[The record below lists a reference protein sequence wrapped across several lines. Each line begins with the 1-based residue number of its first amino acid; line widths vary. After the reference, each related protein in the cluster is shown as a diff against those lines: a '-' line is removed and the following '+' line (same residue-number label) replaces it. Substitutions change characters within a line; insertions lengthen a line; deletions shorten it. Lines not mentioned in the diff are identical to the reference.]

1 MGSELIYLENEF
13 DNIALI
19 NPNKIVNDEG
29 FPEDRNIKQEDLVMY
44 ANLECNL
51 QPRSRLLAGNDVQTL
66 QTVAIASVNFLKPN
80 GQDNLTTRW
89 TEIQNQ
95 NQDPNVIN
103 SELLGITNITY
114 RVGPAQAATVDM
126 QLEDVRGRAL
136 FESNENSIYSVF
148 FNLPYP
154 TFYLTL
160 KGYMGKAVQYQL
172 MLVKF
177 QASMD
182 PGTGNFLINLNFQ
195 SYKFNVL
202 TDIQWGY
209 VQAVPNMYSLT
220 SNQNIQTTSSDATN
234 ASVSQINSNN
244 SPINSVETSIGYK
257 KIIQVYDEYK
267 RKKLIP
273 QNFPYLTIQQLIVRL
288 ENFEKNILQNI
299 QKVSVEELTDS
310 EVFQRLLEEFLIL
323 VETGNGTTSWKG
335 EFLDFSKFYILKNN
349 GDTNGKFYKVY
360 PYKENITNYE
370 SAESKLN
377 EIINQN
383 NKKLSEVNTFGKLSD
398 GPNVIEST
406 ITLNSLTGPFYEP
419 IPGVIDINQTAIERS
434 GSQNPQVI
442 AQFEDQIIA
451 ELRLLDNKKMN
462 EEDRRSQKGIV
473 DARTPFLFRF
483 DGKGF
488 FNNLINEMK
497 QLLESK
503 TKKIE
508 EDLTN
513 AINLAL
519 KSEQG
524 IGFEPTLRNVL
535 AVIMASSDAFLRM
548 LCDVHDTAF
557 KNGDNNRKKNSVR
570 EDVKNDPKSIV
581 YPWPQ
586 YSKEINVDG
595 VVKFDLQY
603 PGDPKYIEDSGAY
616 DYQAWP
622 EVQFVEEF
630 VKGYTKRQQV
640 PLSPTSQSNEV
651 TTIKRLCVSGFDIPS
666 NVVFS
671 NYQEINFL
679 FEMVERVEAIIR
691 YQGYLQSPPKI
702 TNIFNVLMS
711 FEASNILISLGKDN
725 QNINKILKEGQFNNY
740 TEFLNFIKNAS
751 SGGIGNLWL
760 KYISLAPTPE
770 YLKNELKNPSR
781 ILKDPSPN
789 ISESIVTETNA
800 NEEENKLVDY
810 LNSAS
815 VNNGTYSSFTIPF
828 TQTYPFISENWHK
841 LYLQEGNSN
850 FSINKVLDTSKTVF
864 YNSKVKKIVNYTGD
878 YSNENQGDSQK
889 IKPFNFFVKISEP
902 IDFTQVSS
910 NLDSFYFLRQSDPKK
925 SFYTEGSLFNSTND
939 VKSTISTSSMLN
951 MPFFIKSIQNGVTSL
966 KGGSEYPFLQSSYFF
981 LNSLPLTNLKG
992 RYIDDDGQ
1000 VRNYVGPSFKKFGAV
1015 HRIPKLLACKIG
1027 SIWFRYKNWIES
1039 GTDFLTNAMGPL
1051 NQNSSY
1057 DPVNSDPNFEYEFNS
1072 NGTLQYVKLNSID
1085 TSSNGEII
1093 ESMNVGFYPS
1103 ILNDFYFFLNGEN
1116 LYNDITSIQPDI
1128 QTKID
1133 ESDIKLISNSQSQI
1147 NKPSGYNPN
1156 EPTKGLGYKT
1166 TSVLFKVKSQPLTEN
1181 TTYYFSAPSFG
1192 SRYTQ
1197 VTSECFTGPTP
1208 IRNVFNNQYVYN
1220 GSVRFFWGGT
1230 HFGYAPTIN
1239 QLCLPT
1245 EYPSYTQN
1253 NLWPWFV
1260 TVNSSGNNTTLD
1272 YIDDLFSVF
1281 TKDELDIFETEFKN
1295 FSRAT
1300 NQCEDDFNIQSL
1312 LRKAMQ
1318 VQESDFNINDTN
1330 TNILLEKFQTSQL
1343 KNFNGVIDEYINRNL
1358 LYQKGN
1364 PSSYNS
1370 VNFFFLSD
1378 KNYYTNK
1385 PVPEYKSITENAL
1398 PTSGFTKS
1406 WTDSQTQYPEAWK
1419 ALKTYVG
1426 FCEDSDFSY
1435 GGPYSFITD
1444 FFPDLNI
1451 AFTVDNVIR
1460 FAQDIKIYASRKFVN
1475 KGQSSF
1481 NFRAEMTQYLE
1492 LVAQTINTVF
1502 SGVLTKVRKGLP
1514 SLAVENNVD
1523 KNSATE
1529 GTLSKLQYYN
1539 NFKAIND
1546 KWVAGNN
1553 YNSQTLFEDILLLD
1567 RAGRDIGDKIYI
1579 DVLSIKEALKG
1590 ADVASNIYS
1599 QVGGIIETNHFK
1611 IFSMP
1616 AYINFYGVQDV
1627 GDTTTRREKF
1637 SHPFATDLFG
1647 TFTEVDYQDSKSKL
1661 VCVYTELPSEQT
1673 ENPAI
1678 TNGFLDDA
1686 FNLGNSTK
1694 NPNVEGNDVKD
1705 AKDDYAISNKCVG
1718 FAVDFGLQNQ
1728 GVFTQINVSQD
1739 IGKATAES
1747 LYQTYE
1753 LANLYNGTKSS
1764 TQSVSLYNIY
1774 TTRSYQAQIT
1784 AMGNAMIQPTMYFVL
1799 RNVPLFAGP
1808 YYIDNVQHSITNGS
1822 FKTTFTGTRQKLY
1835 TPPLENALLESIKT
1849 TFLSQLVNN
1858 LVTKRQ
1864 TEKKV
1869 EQNTIQTKNAIS
1881 NQINSTFEPSNTPIC
1896 QPQPSY
1902 DNFSAAKPSAYTESV
1917 ESMWK
1922 KVRDRVNGSPGF
1934 VGTGM
1939 DYIVF
1944 TLFYVN
1950 SFDGSKFKYYNNNV
1964 SQVPIGTGVPKWG
1977 GDVAEYFNK
1986 EYICMNGS
1994 DNLSQA
2000 YVTFPSVDNCIN
2012 FNLLRYEKTFQTVLP
2027 NISDENLF
2035 VSGFT
2040 KTWIEYVP
2048 YSKVEGTNN
2057 LYENFVQTN
2066 KTEFDKLT
2074 EKVRKSYK
2082 LVRSYTTQ

>member
-1 MGSELIYLENEF
+1 
-13 DNIALI
+13 
-19 NPNKIVNDEG
+19 
-29 FPEDRNIKQEDLVMY
+29 
-44 ANLECNL
+44 
-51 QPRSRLLAGNDVQTL
+51 
-66 QTVAIASVNFLKPN
+66 
-80 GQDNLTTRW
+80 
-89 TEIQNQ
+89 
-95 NQDPNVIN
+95 
-103 SELLGITNITY
+103 
-114 RVGPAQAATVDM
+114 
-126 QLEDVRGRAL
+126 
-136 FESNENSIYSVF
+136 
-148 FNLPYP
+148 
-154 TFYLTL
+154 
-160 KGYMGKAVQYQL
+160 
-172 MLVKF
+172 
-177 QASMD
+177 
-182 PGTGNFLINLNFQ
+182 
-195 SYKFNVL
+195 
-202 TDIQWGY
+202 
-209 VQAVPNMYSLT
+209 MYSLP

-244 SPINSVETSIGYK
+244 TPINSVETSIGYK

-273 QNFPYLTIQQLIVRL
+273 QDFPYLTIQQLIVRL

-310 EVFQRLLEEFLIL
+310 EVFQRLLEDFLIL
-323 VETGNGTTSWKG
+323 VETGAGTTSWKG

-349 GDTNGKFYKVY
+349 GDTSGKFYKVY
-360 PYKENITNYE
+360 PYKETVTNYE

-377 EIINQN
+377 DLINKY
-383 NKKLSEVNTFGKLSD
+383 NKELSEVNTFGKLSN

-406 ITLNSLTGPFYEP
+406 ITFNSVTGPIYEP
-419 IPGVIDINQTAIERS
+419 IPAYIDIKQTAIERS
-434 GSQNPQVI
+434 GSQNEAVI
-442 AQFEDQIIA
+442 AQFEEQIKG

-462 EEDRRSQKGIV
+462 EEDRRSQAGV
-473 DARTPFLFRF
+473 ADARTPFLFRF

-488 FNNLINEMK
+488 FNDLINQMK

-519 KSEQG
+519 KSEEG

-535 AVIMASSDAFLRM
+535 AVIMASSDAFLRL

-557 KNGDNNRKKNSVR
+557 KNGDNARKKNSVKD
-570 EDVKNDPKSIV
+570 DVKSDPKSIV

-586 YSKEINVDG
+586 YAKEINVDG

-640 PLSPTSQSNEV
+640 ALPPTPQSNEV

-679 FEMVERVEAIIR
+679 FEIVERVESIIR

-702 TNIFNVLMS
+702 TNIFNLLS
-711 FEASNILISLGKDN
+711 AFEASNILISLGKDN
-725 QNINKILKEGQFNNY
+725 QNLNKILKEGQFNNY
-740 TEFLNFIKNAS
+740 TEFRAFLRAAS
-751 SGGIGNLWL
+751 SNGIGNLWT
-760 KYISLAPTPE
+760 KYSSLIPTPE
-770 YLKNELKNPSR
+770 YLKNELKTPSR
-781 ILKDPSPN
+781 ILKEPLP
-789 ISESIVTETNA
+789 IIAESIVTEENA

-810 LNSAS
+810 LSSAS
-815 VNNGTYSSFTIPF
+815 VNNGSYTNFTIPF
-828 TQTYPFISENWHK
+828 TQTYPFISEEWNK
-841 LYLQEGNSN
+841 FYLQEGKSNS
-850 FSINKVLDTSKTVF
+850 SVNKVLDTSKTLF
-864 YNSKVKKIVNYTGD
+864 YNQKVKKIINYEGD
-878 YSNENQGDSQK
+878 YSNENQGNSQT

-902 IDFTQVSS
+902 IDFNQVSS
-910 NLDSFYFLRQSDPKK
+910 NLDPYYFLRQLNPKN
-925 SFYTEGSLFNSTND
+925 SFYTEGSLTNSTAN
-939 VKSTISTSSMLN
+939 VKSSISTSSMLN
-951 MPFFIKSIQNGVTSL
+951 MPFFIKSIQNGVTAL
-966 KGGSEYPFLQSSYFF
+966 KSGSEYPFLQSSYFF

-992 RYIDDDGQ
+992 RYIDANDNT
-1000 VRNYVGPSFKKFGAV
+1000 RNYVGPSFKKFGAV

-1027 SIWFRYKNWIES
+1027 SIWFRYKNWVES
-1039 GTDFLTNAMGPL
+1039 GTDFLTTAMGPL

-1057 DPVNSDPNFEYEFNS
+1057 DPVGSDPNFEYEFDS
-1072 NGTLQYVKLNSID
+1072 NGSIQSIKLNSVD
-1085 TSSNGEII
+1085 ASATGEIF

-1116 LYNDITSIQPDI
+1116 LYNDITSIQQGI

-1133 ESDIKLISNSQSQI
+1133 ESDVKIFSSNTQSQI
-1147 NKPSGYNPN
+1147 SKLPGYNPA
-1156 EPTKGLGYKT
+1156 EPNKGLSYKT

-1197 VTSECFTGPTP
+1197 VLTECFTGPTA

-1239 QLCLPT
+1239 QLCSPT
-1245 EYPSYTQN
+1245 EYTSFTQK

-1260 TVNSSGNNTTLD
+1260 LVDDSGNNNTLD
-1272 YIDDLFSVF
+1272 YIDDLFGVF

-1300 NQCEDDFNIQSL
+1300 TQCEDDFNLQSL

-1330 TNILLEKFQTSQL
+1330 INLVLEKFQTAQL
-1343 KNFNGVIDEYINRNL
+1343 KNFNSVIDEYINRNL

-1364 PSSYNS
+1364 PTSYNPS
-1370 VNFFFLSD
+1370 NFSYLS
-1378 KNYYTNK
+1378 KSNNYSGPAVT
-1385 PVPEYKSITENAL
+1385 EYKSITNDAL
-1398 PTSGFTKS
+1398 PTTAFTKTWAQS
-1406 WTDSQTQYPEAWK
+1406 EAEHPEAWK

-1426 FCEDSDFSY
+1426 FCRDTKLYYDGPNSY
-1435 GGPYSFITD
+1435 ITD

-1460 FAQDIKIYASRKFVN
+1460 FAQDIKIYASRKLVN
-1475 KGQSSF
+1475 NGQNLF
-1481 NFRAEMTQYLE
+1481 TQEINIYLSE
-1492 LVAQTINTVF
+1492 IENTVNTIF
-1502 SGVLTKVRKGLP
+1502 SGVLTKVKKGLP
-1514 SLAVENNVD
+1514 SLAVENKVD
-1523 KNSATE
+1523 KESATE

-1553 YNSQTLFEDILLLD
+1553 YNSETLFEDILLLD

-1579 DVLSIKEALKG
+1579 DILSIKESLKG

-1599 QVGGIIETNHFK
+1599 QVGGIIEANHFK
-1611 IFSMP
+1611 VFSMP
-1616 AYINFYGVQDV
+1616 SYINFYGVQSV
-1627 GDTTTRREKF
+1627 GGTTTRREKF

-1661 VCVYTELPSEQT
+1661 VCVYTELGSEQL
-1673 ENPAI
+1673 ENPA
-1678 TNGFLDDA
+1678 TSNGFLNDTYN
-1686 FNLGNSTK
+1686 FGNSTK
-1694 NPNVEGNDVKD
+1694 NPNVEGTNVKE

-1728 GVFTQINVSQD
+1728 GVFSQISVSQD
-1739 IGKATAES
+1739 AGAATAES
-1747 LYQTYE
+1747 LKQTYE

-1808 YYIDNVQHSITNGS
+1808 YYIDKVQHTITNGN

-1864 TEKKV
+1864 TEKKI
-1869 EQNTIQTKNAIS
+1869 EQTTLQTKNAIS
-1881 NQINSTFEPSNTPIC
+1881 NQINSTFQPSDTPIC
-1896 QPQPSY
+1896 QPQPAY
-1902 DNFSAAKPSAYTESV
+1902 DSFSAARPSAYTESI

-1922 KVRDRVNGSPGF
+1922 KVKDRVNASPGF

-1950 SFDGSKFKYYNNNV
+1950 SFDGNKFKYYNNNV
-1964 SQVPIGTGVPKWG
+1964 SQIPIGVSAPKWG
-1977 GDVAEYFNK
+1977 GDVSSYFNK
-1986 EYICMNGS
+1986 EYICMNGA
-1994 DNLSQA
+1994 DNLSEA

-2027 NISDENLF
+2027 NINDEELF

-2040 KTWIEYVP
+2040 KTWIQYVP

-2082 LVRSYTTQ
+2082 LVRSYTTP